1 MRRLLTFARKSCNMS
16 LGDILSK
23 KTSFHSM
30 KTQPN
35 SPLTEATFFILLSL
49 SPAPKHGYAIMK
61 EVKSL
66 SKGRIVFSTGT
77 LYGALRRLLEQGWIK
92 RVSDPEPN
100 PTDRERKAYTL
111 TDKGRRIV
119 NAEMERLKSL
129 VATAQRQIP
138 ESFS

>member
-1 MRRLLTFARKSCNMS
+1 
-16 LGDILSK
+16 
-23 KTSFHSM
+23 M
-30 KTQPN
+30 KPDPT

-61 EVKSL
+61 EVKVL

-92 RVSDPEPN
+92 RVNDPQPN

-119 NAEMERLKSL
+119 NAEIERLRLL
-129 VATAQRQIP
+129 VMTAERQTS
-138 ESFS
+138 ESVS

>member
-1 MRRLLTFARKSCNMS
+1 MRPDPT
-16 LGDILSK
+16 
-23 KTSFHSM
+23 
-30 KTQPN
+30 

-61 EVKSL
+61 EVKVL

-92 RVSDPEPN
+92 RVNDPQPN

-119 NAEMERLKSL
+119 NAEIERLRSL
-129 VATAQRQIP
+129 VMTAERQTS
-138 ESFS
+138 EGVS

>member
-1 MRRLLTFARKSCNMS
+1 MKSEP
-16 LGDILSK
+16 
-23 KTSFHSM
+23 T
-30 KTQPN
+30 

-61 EVKSL
+61 EVKML

-111 TDKGRRIV
+111 TERGRKV
-119 NAEMERLKSL
+119 LDAEIERLKSL
-129 VATAQRQIP
+129 ITTAEQRTS
-138 ESFS
+138 ESPS